1 MIASDLALQSGAQS
15 ENAEHFLL
23 YCSIYQK
30 HRDDMT
36 YQLQQVCMTK
46 YNKSIPI
53 SYRLLLSP
61 RGSTQQESERDHKR
75 YPLPDSVQLQTSII
89 TYHSCLYYEV
99 IHAQLISPPMSL
111 YLFAPSD
118 YVQASTSAVF
128 Y

>member
-30 HRDDMT
+30 HRDDMI

-61 RGSTQQESERDHKR
+61 HEDLLSKNQNATIKDILFQFLSNCKR
-75 YPLPDSVQLQTSII
+75 AL
-89 TYHSCLYYEV
+89 
-99 IHAQLISPPMSL
+99 
-111 YLFAPSD
+111 
-118 YVQASTSAVF
+118 
-128 Y
+128 